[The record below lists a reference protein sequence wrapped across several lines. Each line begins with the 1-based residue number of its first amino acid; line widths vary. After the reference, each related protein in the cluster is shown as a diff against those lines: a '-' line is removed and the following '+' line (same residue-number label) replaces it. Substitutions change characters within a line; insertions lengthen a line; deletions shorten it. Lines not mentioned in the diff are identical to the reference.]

1 MMKKSY
7 GIGLGLLLGSAAIAV
22 TYLSLSSAKKKEFL
36 KEGSETIEDLNRY
49 IQEKGGQLV
58 ETASDK
64 VEASKVAANACGH
77 SAAKAIK
84 ETLEA
89 IKP

>member
-1 MMKKSY
+1 MKKSY

-22 TYLSLSSAKKKEFL
+22 TYLSLSSAKKKELL
-36 KEGSETIEDLNRY
+36 KEGSKTIEKLNHY
-49 IQEKGGQLV
+49 IQEKGEQLI

-64 VEASKVAANACGH
+64 VEASKVAANACSN

-84 ETLEA
+84 GILEEA
-89 IKP
+89 IKI

>member
-1 MMKKSY
+1 MKKSY

-22 TYLSLSSAKKKEFL
+22 TYLSLSSAKKKELL
-36 KEGSETIEDLNRY
+36 KEGSKTIEKLNHY
-49 IQEKGGQLV
+49 IQEKGEQLI

-84 ETLEA
+84 GALEV
-89 IKP
+89 IKI